1 MDKIKQTKI
10 LQENIKNFLSRK
22 IITEQEESDTEK
34 EVLFRKY
41 TFKDNK
47 KKPDESQTYVMF
59 SQDNPSE
66 DASRNEIASAL
77 LELFPGKKG
86 EILGN
91 VVFSFEKSIDVDI
104 PIDQEDTLY
113 FEEYAKQTTKTLDQ
127 IKKLLTGNFKNGFR
141 ITTDKKINT
150 AYASNTSLASE
161 STTGDAL
168 PSKIK
173 DDSEL
178 SKLLNLKDTL
188 TLKSVLIRNLGI
200 NQIYMIYT
208 TDKINKPNGV
218 APQIYY
224 DGTDGA
230 AKPSIYGPVLIL
242 PGKVVDGINGIDL
255 SDNGELI
262 NMKVRTAT
270 PTTENVLS
278 EAEFINKM
286 KTGLSNIGKSLVG
299 SAGEKTTGL
308 GTINLDI
315 TADDLYHKILVKLYN
330 VKKPLIC
337 NVRAKDISEFKVGP
351 DNVSKETLIGIFSN
365 KLNKITTELDDMGEK
380 GIYLVDENGKK
391 QIVDL
396 NDKTFRNH
404 IDKAKYVTIDKGK
417 NIVMYYYDWAKDQNY
432 SKEDKNAEILYKEL
446 TGKDLK
452 IMGPVYISKGV
463 NIPYIDQTKK
473 VHDEWI
479 NKINSLTKK
488 YNYLF
493 ILNNGQ
499 ISKYKD
505 LNSITLAKNNDIKY
519 YNALKDTDYIWIDK
533 GTYMRYF
540 TEQRNNTGET
550 YENKVASMIYRQNV
564 GKYETI
570 YGPVLIIHRGM

>member
-208 TDKINKPNGV
+208 TD
-218 APQIYY
+218 
-224 DGTDGA
+224 
-230 AKPSIYGPVLIL
+230 
-242 PGKVVDGINGIDL
+242 
-255 SDNGELI
+255 
-262 NMKVRTAT
+262 
-270 PTTENVLS
+270 
-278 EAEFINKM
+278 
-286 KTGLSNIGKSLVG
+286 
-299 SAGEKTTGL
+299 
-308 GTINLDI
+308 
-315 TADDLYHKILVKLYN
+315 
-330 VKKPLIC
+330 
-337 NVRAKDISEFKVGP
+337 
-351 DNVSKETLIGIFSN
+351 
-365 KLNKITTELDDMGEK
+365 
-380 GIYLVDENGKK
+380 
-391 QIVDL
+391 
-396 NDKTFRNH
+396 
-404 IDKAKYVTIDKGK
+404 
-417 NIVMYYYDWAKDQNY
+417 
-432 SKEDKNAEILYKEL
+432 
-446 TGKDLK
+446 
-452 IMGPVYISKGV
+452 
-463 NIPYIDQTKK
+463 
-473 VHDEWI
+473 
-479 NKINSLTKK
+479 
-488 YNYLF
+488 
-493 ILNNGQ
+493 
-499 ISKYKD
+499 
-505 LNSITLAKNNDIKY
+505 
-519 YNALKDTDYIWIDK
+519 
-533 GTYMRYF
+533 
-540 TEQRNNTGET
+540 
-550 YENKVASMIYRQNV
+550 
-564 GKYETI
+564 
-570 YGPVLIIHRGM
+570 